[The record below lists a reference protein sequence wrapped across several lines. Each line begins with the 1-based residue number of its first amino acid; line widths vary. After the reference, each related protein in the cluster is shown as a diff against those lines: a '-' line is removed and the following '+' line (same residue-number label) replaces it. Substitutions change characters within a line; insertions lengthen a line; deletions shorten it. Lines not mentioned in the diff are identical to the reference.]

1 MFQGDAA
8 GTGPTIISLAPVPDV
23 ARAFARCL
31 PGLRSQMR
39 LLRWT
44 SLGIFVVLGVL
55 PPNSFFGLFTLLT
68 GAALIVWLTS
78 TDGLSRYYV
87 TVVRKTPSLTIPQTV
102 TSEPG
107 GLRFLDHESDRWYAW
122 RRWESV
128 DDAPEGIVLVLR
140 GGWQA
145 DLLHASAF
153 ATPADR
159 TAWLVAAQ
167 HGIAGPAA
175 QPD

>member
-39 LLRWT
+39 LLRWV
-44 SLGIFVVLGVL
+44 SLGIFAILGVGSAS
-55 PPNSFFGLFTLLT
+55 SFVSLVFLLA
-68 GAALIVWLTS
+68 GAACVVWLTS

-102 TSEPG
+102 TLEPG
-107 GLRFLDHESDRWYAW
+107 GLRFLDHESDRQYAW

-128 DDAPEGIVLVLR
+128 RDLSEGIALVLR

-145 DLLHASAF
+145 DLLHVSAF
-153 ATPADR
+153 TSPEHRADWLATI
-159 TAWLVAAQ
+159 Q
-167 HGIAGPAA
+167 HGISAA
-175 QPD
+175 QPAR